1 MMSALALRGLVV
13 LVLGLLACA
22 DKGPPR
28 QPWDQWAKPGGTEE
42 QRAADYADCAN
53 QGKTWGIGFNVM
65 AAQEMKESIYQE
77 CMVGRGWRLSDK
89 PGSSDREIPPNYGH

>member
-1 MMSALALRGLVV
+1 LRAPTRDRRASRGIN
-13 LVLGLLACA
+13 GRSPEA
-22 DKGPPR
+22 PR
-28 QPWDQWAKPGGTEE
+28 SRE
-42 QRAADYADCAN
+42 ADYADCAN

>member
-1 MMSALALRGLVV
+1 
-13 LVLGLLACA
+13 
-22 DKGPPR
+22 
-28 QPWDQWAKPGGTEE
+28 
-42 QRAADYADCAN
+42 
-53 QGKTWGIGFNVM
+53 M

>member
-1 MMSALALRGLVV
+1 MTLRGGVALA
-13 LVLGLLACA
+13 LGLLACA

-42 QRAADYADCAN
+42 QRTADYAECAS

-65 AAQEMKESIYQE
+65 AAHEMNESIYRE
-77 CMVGRGWRLSDK
+77 CMEARGWRPSDE
-89 PGSSDREIPPNYGH
+89 PGGPDREVPLNSGH